1 MKQLFLALSMS
12 IAAMA
17 AFAQEFNVTV
27 QVTSPQVEGTEKKIF
42 ETLQQDL
49 YDFVNNRKWTNY
61 QYKPEERIEGTILIT
76 VSNRSGEDFTAKM
89 NVALRRPVYK
99 SSYNT
104 ALLNY
109 IDKDFEFKYVEFQSL
124 EYADNVFT
132 SNLTSTVAYYL
143 YVFLGLDG
151 DSFARNGGSP
161 YFAQAQNIVN
171 MGQNAREKGW
181 KAFESQKNRYWLI
194 ENLTN
199 PTYASVREAMYKY
212 HRLGLDQMSD
222 DVETGRVAINES
234 LELLRKA
241 NRERPGL
248 FILQLFLEAKRD
260 EIVNIY
266 SGASPMDKTKAV
278 NILKEIDPA
287 NSSKYQKI
295 LETGNTTTTTTTSGN
310 NGNFS
315 PGSK

>member
-1 MKQLFLALSMS
+1 MKNLLLTLLLGMILSTS
-12 IAAMA
+12 
-17 AFAQEFNVTV
+17 FSQEFNVTV

-42 ETLQQDL
+42 ETLQQEL
-49 YDFVNNRKWTNY
+49 YDFVNNRKWTNFI
-61 QYKPEERIEGTILIT
+61 YKPEERIEGTILIT

-89 NVALRRPVYK
+89 NIALRRPVYK

-109 IDKDFEFKYVEFQSL
+109 IDKDFEFKYVEFQAL
-124 EYADNVFT
+124 EYSDNVFT
-132 SNLTSTVAYYL
+132 SNLTSAIAYYM
-143 YVFLGLDG
+143 YMFLGLDG
-151 DSFARNGGSP
+151 DSFSRFGGAP
-161 YFAQAQNIVN
+161 YYEKAQNIVN

-181 KAFESQKNRYWLI
+181 KAFESQKNRYWMI

-199 PTYASVREAMYKY
+199 PAYSAVREAMYKY
-212 HRLGLDQMSD
+212 HRLGLDVMSD
-222 DVETGRVAINES
+222 DVEAGRVAITES

-266 SGASPMDKTKAV
+266 SQASPMDKTKAV

-287 NSSKYQKI
+287 NSSKYDKI
-295 LETGNTTTTTTTSGN
+295 NS
-310 NGNFS
+310 
-315 PGSK
+315 SK

>member
-1 MKQLFLALSMS
+1 
-12 IAAMA
+12 
-17 AFAQEFNVTV
+17 
-27 QVTSPQVEGTEKKIF
+27 
-42 ETLQQDL
+42 
-49 YDFVNNRKWTNY
+49 
-61 QYKPEERIEGTILIT
+61 
-76 VSNRSGEDFTAKM
+76 
-89 NVALRRPVYK
+89 
-99 SSYNT
+99 
-104 ALLNY
+104 
-109 IDKDFEFKYVEFQSL
+109 
-124 EYADNVFT
+124 
-132 SNLTSTVAYYL
+132 
-143 YVFLGLDG
+143 
-151 DSFARNGGSP
+151 
-161 YFAQAQNIVN
+161 
-171 MGQNAREKGW
+171 
-181 KAFESQKNRYWLI
+181 
-194 ENLTN
+194 
-199 PTYASVREAMYKY
+199 MYKY

>member
-132 SNLTSTVAYYL
+132 SNLTSTIAYYL

-161 YFAQAQNIVN
+161 YFAQAQGIVN

>member
-1 MKQLFLALSMS
+1 MKHIVLALLMGLS
-12 IAAMA
+12 IATGYS
-17 AFAQEFNVTV
+17 QEFNVTV

-42 ETLQQDL
+42 ETLQQEL

-61 QYKPEERIEGTILIT
+61 IYKPEERIEGTILIT
-76 VSNRSGEDFTAKM
+76 IDNRSGEDFKGKM
-89 NVALRRPVYK
+89 NVALRRPVFK
-99 SSYNT
+99 SSYNS

-109 IDKDFEFKYVEFQSL
+109 IDKDIEFKYVEFQAM
-124 EYADNVFT
+124 EYSDNVFS

-151 DSFARNGGSP
+151 DSFARFGGAP
-161 YFAQAQNIVN
+161 YYEKAQNIVN
-171 MGQNAREKGW
+171 MGQNEREKGW

-194 ENLTN
+194 ENLSN
-199 PTYASVREAMYKY
+199 PTYAAVREAMYKY
-212 HRLGLDQMSD
+212 HRLGLDVMSD
-222 DVETGRVAINES
+222 DVEAGRVAINES

-287 NSSKYQKI
+287 NSSKYDKI
-295 LETGNTTTTTTTSGN
+295 LTS
-310 NGNFS
+310 
-315 PGSK
+315 K

>member
-1 MKQLFLALSMS
+1 MKQLFLTFLAGISV
-12 IAAMA
+12 IVVT
-17 AFAQEFNVTV
+17 AQEFNVTV
-27 QVTSPQVEGTEKKIF
+27 QVTSPKVEGTEKKIF
-42 ETLQQDL
+42 ETLQQEL
-49 YDFVNNRKWTNY
+49 YDFVNNRKWTNF

-76 VSNRSGEDFTAKM
+76 IDNRSGEDFSGKM

-109 IDKDFEFKYVEFQSL
+109 IDKDIEFKYVEFQPL
-124 EYADNVFT
+124 EYSDNTFT
-132 SNLTSTVAYYL
+132 SNLTSVVAYYL

-151 DSFARNGGSP
+151 DSFAKNGGSI
-161 YFAQAQNIVN
+161 FFEKAQNIVN

-194 ENLTN
+194 ENYTN
-199 PTYASVREAMYKY
+199 PTYSSVREAMYRY
-212 HRLGLDQMSD
+212 HRLGLDQMAD
-222 DVETGRVAINES
+222 DVETGRASVNES
-234 LELLRKA
+234 LELLKKA

-266 SGASPMDKTKAV
+266 SQASPMDKTKAV
-278 NILKEIDPA
+278 NTLKEIDPS
-287 NSSKYQKI
+287 NSSRYQKI
-295 LETGNTTTTTTTSGN
+295 LDASGP
-310 NGNFS
+310 GGSGGGGVTS
-315 PGSK
+315 PGGKK

>member
-1 MKQLFLALSMS
+1 MKNLLLTLLLGMILSTS
-12 IAAMA
+12 
-17 AFAQEFNVTV
+17 FSQEFNVTV

-42 ETLQQDL
+42 ETLQQEL
-49 YDFVNNRKWTNY
+49 YDFVNNRKWTNFI
-61 QYKPEERIEGTILIT
+61 YKPEERIEGTILIT

-89 NVALRRPVYK
+89 NIALRRPVYK

-109 IDKDFEFKYVEFQSL
+109 IDKDFEFKYVEFQAL
-124 EYADNVFT
+124 EYSDNVFT
-132 SNLTSTVAYYL
+132 SNLTSAIAYYM
-143 YVFLGLDG
+143 YMFLGLDV
-151 DSFARNGGSP
+151 DSFSRFGGAP
-161 YFAQAQNIVN
+161 YYEKAQNIVN

-181 KAFESQKNRYWLI
+181 KAFESQKNRYWMI

-199 PTYASVREAMYKY
+199 PAYSSVREAMYKY
-212 HRLGLDQMSD
+212 HRLGLDVMSD
-222 DVETGRVAINES
+222 DVEAGRVAITES

-266 SGASPMDKTKAV
+266 SQASPMDKTKAV

-287 NSSKYQKI
+287 NSSKYDKI
-295 LETGNTTTTTTTSGN
+295 NS
-310 NGNFS
+310 
-315 PGSK
+315 SK